1 VTDPQ
6 LPPPYGTAP
15 SAYPGVP
22 QAPGSGAPSTPGF
35 GAPSG
40 PPASPF
46 PAPTSAPAPYPPAP
60 QAPPGAYQVPVGG
73 YATPEG
79 GYAVPPTAAPKSGM
93 LGVLALVFALLA
105 AVVAPVLAG
114 VFGFQIGSR
123 IPSGIDTTDPNLLSV
138 LSPARDQV
146 LWAEISFW
154 AGTVLGLAG
163 IVVGITAIV
172 KKQRRALGVVAL
184 ILSVLGAGIYWI
196 VLVASLSAG
205 TASGFGV

>member
-1 VTDPQ
+1 
-6 LPPPYGTAP
+6 
-15 SAYPGVP
+15 
-22 QAPGSGAPSTPGF
+22 
-35 GAPSG
+35 
-40 PPASPF
+40 
-46 PAPTSAPAPYPPAP
+46 
-60 QAPPGAYQVPVGG
+60 
-73 YATPEG
+73 
-79 GYAVPPTAAPKSGM
+79 M

>member
-1 VTDPQ
+1 MTDPQ
-6 LPPPYGTAP
+6 LPPPYGSSP

-22 QAPGSGAPSTPGF
+22 QAPGSGVPQPPTY

-46 PAPTSAPAPYPPAP
+46 PAPTGEPAAYPPAP

-73 YATPEG
+73 FATPVG
-79 GYAVPPTAAPKSGM
+79 GYAVPPAAAPTSGM
-93 LGVLALVFALLA
+93 LGILALTFALLA
-105 AVVAPVLAG
+105 AVAAPILAG

-163 IVVGITAIV
+163 IVVGIIAIV
-172 KKQRRALGVVAL
+172 KKQRRALGVIAL